1 MKRPSATACLALGGA
16 MLASLSSTPASG
28 RDYYMMICRTGGEM
42 SGAIP
47 ASGVAGVPS
56 DQTVISISF
65 RKASAAYSASADTTR
80 PGECAWTDR
89 AINTSEPDNI
99 RFSLNTRLR
108 VTFRNTDREALVFDS
123 VGTEGGT
130 QVNTI
135 MKTLMEVIISG
146 LRRPTPMPAATTI
159 STRAISA
166 RADLQLAACGS
177 GKERKMR
184 KSTLAII
191 ACALVCA
198 SASAQTSPNQQDQQ
212 TQDPQIR
219 ILRIKT
225 PVKIRRANSRRH
237 SHQRS
242 HRLALR
248 QSDPAQLRQ
257 CVQRK

>member
-135 MKTLMEVIISG
+135 MKTLMEGDYFWFEATNANASRYNYFNARNFSAG
-146 LRRPTPMPAATTI
+146 RPRT
-159 STRAISA
+159 
-166 RADLQLAACGS
+166 GS
-177 GKERKMR
+177 VRVR
-184 KSTLAII
+184 
-191 ACALVCA
+191 
-198 SASAQTSPNQQDQQ
+198 
-212 TQDPQIR
+212 
-219 ILRIKT
+219 
-225 PVKIRRANSRRH
+225 
-237 SHQRS
+237 
-242 HRLALR
+242 
-248 QSDPAQLRQ
+248 
-257 CVQRK
+257 